1 MAILVTGATGFLGRD
16 LVEALLAKGERVRI
30 ITRRGTC
37 DSRIEVVQGDVSDEA
52 VVERAMDGVS
62 AVFHLATNSDHFAPY
77 EEHYKT
83 TVLGTQNIFAA
94 AARHRV
100 EKVVHMSTAAVTTKA
115 KTNYTRAKAEAE
127 AIAKSCWNVL
137 DAPIVRAPLI
147 YDESTLAKLARL
159 SWLPF
164 PYKRQRI
171 HLAYKQSVIEALIGA
186 LRYGGSDV
194 YTVADRKPL
203 LLTELYKAL
212 ASPRP
217 MLWVPPQVI
226 WLGIAA
232 AYPAEAVCRLLRVR
246 PPITPDF
253 IRYAFEDRAFDISKA
268 VSKLKY
274 SPVDTLE
281 VVKQFKSRDK
291 AKGKIG

>member
-1 MAILVTGATGFLGRD
+1 MILVTGATGFLGHE
-16 LVEALLAKGERVRI
+16 LVESLLAEGRRVRI
-30 ITRRGTC
+30 LTRHGSSDARLDVVTGDISDSDTVENVMRGI
-37 DSRIEVVQGDVSDEA
+37 D
-52 VVERAMDGVS
+52 

-77 EEHYKT
+77 EEHRKT
-83 TVLGTQNIFAA
+83 TIVGTSNVLSA
-94 AARHRV
+94 AARNGV
-100 EKVVHMSTAAVTTKA
+100 KKVVYMSTAAVTTKN

-127 AIAKSCWNVL
+127 DIARSYWGKIEV
-137 DAPIVRAPLI
+137 PIIRAPLI
-147 YDESTLAKLARL
+147 YDETILAKLSRV

-171 HLAYKQSVIEALIGA
+171 HLAYKRSVIDALIGA
-186 LRYGGSDV
+186 LRYGSSEI
-194 YTVADRKPL
+194 YTVADSSPI

-232 AYPAEAVCRLLRVR
+232 AYPVEWLMKMFKLKPFV
-246 PPITPDF
+246 TPNF
-253 IRYAFEDRAFDISKA
+253 IRYTFENRSFDIAKA
-268 VSKLKY
+268 VNTLKY

-281 VVKQFKSRDK
+281 IVKRFKASR
-291 AKGKIG
+291 